1 MISNDWQVV
10 LFILSVLGSFGVP
23 YLGIVLFDRL
33 SGKLRHR
40 KQLKDL
46 EERRLRNE
54 ANN

>member
-1 MISNDWQVV
+1 MIPKNWELE

-23 YLGIVLFDRL
+23 YLGIILFDRL

-40 KQLKDL
+40 KQLRDL
-46 EERRLRNE
+46 EKRRSRNE